1 MNPVKIE
8 QRTNIQFMM
17 KLGWKTDNINGDLRN
32 VYGDKCSPKNNLQIF
47 PRHSL
52 MDEGKLKMMNRLADN
67 QH

>member
-1 MNPVKIE
+1 
-8 QRTNIQFMM
+8 MM
-17 KLGWKTDNINGDLRN
+17 KLGWKTEDINGDLRN

-47 PRHSL
+47 PRPSL